1 MLWQEVR
8 ETYPGQWVVLEAI
21 SAHDIEN
28 KRIFEDISV
37 VKAVDDS
44 MEAHHEYRTLHRKY
58 PEREFLFV
66 STKNE
71 YLDVT
76 VHRWV
81 GIRGN
86 P

>member
-8 ETYPGQWVVLEAI
+8 DTYPTQWVVLEAI
-21 SAHDIEN
+21 SAHNVDN

-37 VKAVDDS
+37 VKAVEDS
-44 MEAHHEYRTLHRKY
+44 MAAHSKYRELHRKY

-66 STKNE
+66 STEKAL
-71 YLDVT
+71 LDVT

-81 GIRGN
+81 GVRGK